1 MLCSFQSSQ
10 LGSIAK
16 ITNLSLAILREN
28 TRHFTSFCRLLD
40 DNRNIN
46 YLDIKPIVK
55 YDNADLDKESII
67 KDNKGKTGV
76 YRWINLI
83 TGKTYVGSSVN
94 LGRRFKDYYNYSSL
108 INPKNKMLIY
118 RALLKHGYSNF
129 KLEILEYCNPE
140 KTIEREQYYLDHL
153 KPEYNTLHI
162 AGSTFGFKHTEETL
176 AKFKGRKHSK
186 QVIVKIREHLAK
198 HNSSKE
204 QRTKARKR
212 MIKINERKGVSV
224 EVFDLETK
232 VTKIYDS
239 ILKASKAI
247 GCVHRSI
254 LLAEKAFLDKGIN
267 RPIKK
272 KYLVKVMR
280 K

>member
-1 MLCSFQSSQ
+1 M
-10 LGSIAK
+10 
-16 ITNLSLAILREN
+16 
-28 TRHFTSFCRLLD
+28 
-40 DNRNIN
+40 
-46 YLDIKPIVK
+46 
-55 YDNADLDKESII
+55 
-67 KDNKGKTGV
+67 
-76 YRWINLI
+76 
-83 TGKTYVGSSVN
+83 N

-118 RALLKHGYSNF
+118 GALLKHGYSNF
-129 KLEILEYCNPE
+129 KREIL
-140 KTIEREQYYLDHL
+140 QYYLDHL